1 MPGQIEPAHRRLALL
16 IATSDYSDPALRQ
29 LRAPGRDASDLAE
42 VLAAPQ
48 IGRFAVQTL
57 INARCG
63 ELQETIEEFC
73 ADRRLDDQLLI
84 YLSCH
89 GVLDDRGRLYYA
101 ATDTRRQRTAATA
114 VAAAWLN
121 ERLEDCRARSQ
132 IVLLDCCHS
141 GAFASGA
148 KGQPDL
154 ALEQRFRPE
163 GRGRV
168 VLTASRGTEYSFEGN
183 QLSGVGVQ
191 SVFTQAI
198 VDGLRSGDADRD
210 KDGLITVTDIYH
222 HVYERVRAAE
232 PRQTPE
238 LWTYGAEGD
247 VLLAYS
253 VRGAVIEPVPLPEDL
268 RVTLESPRPRVR
280 ETAVAELAE
289 LLDAARPGLVLSARQ
304 ALQQISDQ
312 DIPRVAAV
320 AGVALEAPE
329 GMAARE
335 VSRELAQRDQR
346 EQARREAEEAARQQA
361 EERVRREAEEAA
373 RQQAEERAS
382 REAEEAARQLQAAP
396 VRDEVSGNPVPPRRQ
411 RRRWYPGAVLAGVV
425 LALAGVAAAIL
436 VIPASHGSPPAGTHS
451 TGSGA
456 ANGPT
461 SPSTL
466 ASLTLAARLADP
478 GGKGIVSA
486 GFAPSSEIAAVDAN
500 GNTYLWDIATKHVA
514 ATLTDPGHQGIATA
528 SIGRGGRFAVMAGH
542 TGDTCVWDI
551 VTRHRIGTLPGLN
564 TPFLLISPEGDTV
577 IGVDA
582 NHDGIALTDSTQGDQ
597 HTFTD
602 PDRIDLTAGAA
613 LSPADGS
620 TLAVNDASGRTY
632 LWDTATPTP
641 TMIAT
646 WTSPGGVANLAVF
659 SPDGKTLADTA
670 GAGKVYLW
678 DIPSHRLAGTVP
690 IPDGTR
696 LDGMA
701 ISPDGKLLAEVSG
714 NSDKVYLWDLSTGQ
728 EVAVITDP
736 GGKGTAFATFSADGK
751 TLAIGDSDGST
762 YLWNIQRE

>member
-148 KGQPDL
+148 KGQRDL

-168 VLTASRGTEYSFEGN
+168 VLTASRGTEYSFEGD

-198 VDGLRSGDADRD
+198 VDGLRSGDADHD

-222 HVYERVRAAE
+222 HVYDRVRAAE

-280 ETAVAELAE
+280 EIAVAELAE

-304 ALQQISDQ
+304 ALQQISDE

-320 AGVALEAPE
+320 AGAALEAPE

-361 EERVRREAEEAA
+361 EERARREADEAA
-373 RQQAEERAS
+373 RP
-382 REAEEAARQLQAAP
+382 LQAAP
-396 VRDEVSGNPVPPRRQ
+396 VRDEVGGNPVPPRRQ
-411 RRRWYPGAVLAGVV
+411 RRRWYPGAVVAAGVV
-425 LALAGVAAAIL
+425 LALAGVVAAIL
-436 VIPASHGSPPAGTHS
+436 VVPSSHGSPGAGTHS

-456 ANGPT
+456 ANRPT

-466 ASLTLAARLADP
+466 ASLTLAARLPDP
-478 GGKGIVSA
+478 GGEGVVSA
-486 GFAPSSEIAAVDAN
+486 GFVPDSEIAAIDAN
-500 GNTYLWDIATKHVA
+500 GKTYLWDIATRHVA
-514 ATLTDPGHQGIATA
+514 HTLTDPGHQGIATA
-528 SIGRGGRFAVMAGH
+528 SLDRGGQFAVMAGH
-542 TGDTCVWDI
+542 TGATYVWEI
-551 VTRHRIGTLPGLN
+551 ASHHLIGTLPGLN
-564 TPFLLISPEGDTV
+564 TLFLLISPGGDTV

-582 NHDGIALTDSTQGDQ
+582 NRDGIALTDSTQGNKI
-597 HTFTD
+597 TFTD
-602 PDRIDLTAGAA
+602 PDHIDLTAGAA
-613 LSPADGS
+613 LSPDPAS

-632 LWDTATPTP
+632 LWNTVTQ
-641 TMIAT
+641 TMITA

-659 SPDGKTLADTA
+659 SPDGKTLAETA

-690 IPDGTR
+690 IPGGTS

-701 ISPDGKLLAEVSG
+701 ISPDGKLLAEVSRT
-714 NSDKVYLWDLSTGQ
+714 SDKVLSLEPVHG
-728 EVAVITDP
+728 A
-736 GGKGTAFATFSADGK
+736 GGRRHHRPWRQGHSLRHVQRGRKDA
-751 TLAIGDSDGST
+751 GS
-762 YLWNIQRE
+762 R

>member
-1 MPGQIEPAHRRLALL
+1 MPGQIERAHRRLALL

-42 VLAAPQ
+42 VLADSQ

-148 KGQPDL
+148 KGQRDL

-168 VLTASRGTEYSFEGN
+168 VLTASRGTEYSFEGD

-280 ETAVAELAE
+280 ESAVAELAE

-304 ALQQISDQ
+304 ALQQISDE
-312 DIPRVAAV
+312 DIPRVAAL

-329 GMAARE
+329 GRAGRE
-335 VSRELAQRDQR
+335 VSRELARRDQR

-361 EERVRREAEEAA
+361 EERA
-373 RQQAEERAS
+373 R

-396 VRDEVSGNPVPPRRQ
+396 VRDEVGGNPVPPLRQ
-411 RRRWYPGAVLAGVV
+411 RRRWYPGVAVAAGVV
-425 LALAGVAAAIL
+425 LALAGAAAAIL
-436 VIPASHGSPPAGTHS
+436 VIPASHGSPGAGTHS

-456 ANGPT
+456 ASRPT
-461 SPSTL
+461 SASTL
-466 ASLTLAARLADP
+466 ARLTFATRLPDP
-478 GGKGIVSA
+478 RSEGVVSA
-486 GFAPSSEIAAVDAN
+486 GFVPDGEIAAADAN
-500 GNTYLWDIATKHVA
+500 GSIYLWDIATGHVA
-514 ATLTDPGHQGIATA
+514 ATLPDPGHQGIATA
-528 SIGRGGRFAVMAGH
+528 SFDRGGRFAVVAGH
-542 TGDTCVWDI
+542 TGATYVWEI
-551 VTRHRIGTLPGLN
+551 ASHHRIGTLPGLN
-564 TPFLLISPEGDTV
+564 TLFLLISPGGDTV
-577 IGVDA
+577 LTEDA
-582 NHDGIALTDSTQGDQ
+582 NRDGIALTDSTQGDLI
-597 HTFTD
+597 TTLPD
-602 PDRIDLTAGAA
+602 PDHVDLTAGAA

-632 LWDTATPTP
+632 LWNTETH
-641 TMIAT
+641 TMITT

-670 GAGKVYLW
+670 GTSKVYLW
-678 DIPSHRLAGTVP
+678 DIPSHRLAGTVS
-690 IPDGTR
+690 IPGGTS

-701 ISPDGKLLAEVSG
+701 ISPDGKLLAGVG
-714 NSDKVYLWDLSTGQ
+714 GTSDKVYLWDLSTGQ
-728 EVAVITDP
+728 QADVITDP
-736 GGKGTAFATFSADGK
+736 GGKGTASAAFSPDGK
-751 TLAIGDSDGST
+751 VLAIGDTDGST
-762 YLWNIQRE
+762 YLWTIQRE

>member
-48 IGRFAVQTL
+48 IGRFAIQTL

-148 KGQPDL
+148 KGQRDL

-163 GRGRV
+163 GRGRI
-168 VLTASRGTEYSFEGN
+168 VLTASRGTEYSFEGD

-304 ALQQISDQ
+304 ALQQISDE

-329 GMAARE
+329 GMAARG

-361 EERVRREAEEAA
+361 EERARREAEEAA
-373 RQQAEERAS
+373 RQQAA
-382 REAEEAARQLQAAP
+382 L
-396 VRDEVSGNPVPPRRQ
+396 VRDEVGGNPVPSRRQ
-411 RRRWYPGAVLAGVV
+411 RRRWYPGAVVAAGVVVALAGVV
-425 LALAGVAAAIL
+425 AAIL
-436 VIPASHGSPPAGTHS
+436 VVPSSHGSPPAGTHS

-456 ANGPT
+456 ANRPT
-461 SPSTL
+461 SASPL
-466 ASLTLAARLADP
+466 ARLTLAARLPDP
-478 GGKGIVSA
+478 GGEGVVSA
-486 GFAPSSEIAAVDAN
+486 GFVPDSEIAAVDAN
-500 GNTYLWDIATKHVA
+500 GNTYLWDIGTRHVA

-528 SIGRGGRFAVMAGH
+528 SLDRGGQFAVMAGH
-542 TGDTCVWDI
+542 TGATYVWEI
-551 VTRHRIGTLPGLN
+551 ASYHRIGTLPGLN
-564 TPFLLISPEGDTV
+564 TLFLLISPGGDTV

-582 NHDGIALTDSTQGDQ
+582 NRYGIALTDSTQGDQ
-597 HTFTD
+597 LTFND

-613 LSPADGS
+613 LSPDPAS

-632 LWDTATPTP
+632 LWNTVTR

-646 WTSPGGVANLAVF
+646 WQSPGGVANLAVF

-670 GAGKVYLW
+670 GTGKVYLW

-690 IPDGTR
+690 IPGGTS

-701 ISPDGKLLAEVSG
+701 ISPDGKLLAEVSRT
-714 NSDKVYLWDLSTGQ
+714 SDKVYLWDISTGQ
-728 EVAVITDP
+728 EADVITDP
-736 GGKGTAFATFSADGK
+736 GGKGTASATFSADGK

-762 YLWNIQRE
+762 YLWNILRE